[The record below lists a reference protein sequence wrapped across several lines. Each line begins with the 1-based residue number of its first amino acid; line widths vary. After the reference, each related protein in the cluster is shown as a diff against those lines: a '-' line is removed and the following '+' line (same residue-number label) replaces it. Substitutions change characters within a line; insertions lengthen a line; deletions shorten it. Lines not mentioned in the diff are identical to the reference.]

1 MATNYKSKLD
11 LDLLRDAANKKFAI
25 VYSEWNDDIVNR
37 LVNGAIKFFS
47 MIGLKKEE
55 IALCSVPGSFEL
67 VYACKKLC
75 DENKYDAII
84 AIGSIIR
91 GETKHFDFICN
102 SVFNG
107 LKDLNA
113 QGICPVVACVL
124 TDENI
129 KQSLERSGGK
139 FGNKGFDCAAAAAKM
154 TLI

>member
-1 MATNYKSKLD
+1 M
-11 LDLLRDAANKKFAI
+11 I
-25 VYSEWNDDIVNR
+25 EPVN
-37 LVNGAIKFFS
+37 
-47 MIGLKKEE
+47 EE
-55 IALCSVPGSFEL
+55 AVLMLMKIALEKSNYSKVKGLSETFIKI
-67 VYACKKLC
+67 CKKLC

-107 LKDLNA
+107 LKDLNV

>member
-102 SVFNG
+102 SVFNYG
-107 LKDLNA
+107 L
-113 QGICPVVACVL
+113 
-124 TDENI
+124 
-129 KQSLERSGGK
+129 
-139 FGNKGFDCAAAAAKM
+139 
-154 TLI
+154 

>member
-1 MATNYKSKLD
+1 MFSSW
-11 LDLLRDAANKKFAI
+11 KFQ
-25 VYSEWNDDIVNR
+25 
-37 LVNGAIKFFS
+37 
-47 MIGLKKEE
+47 
-55 IALCSVPGSFEL
+55 L
-67 VYACKKLC
+67 VYTCKKLC

-107 LKDLNA
+107 LKDLNV

-129 KQSLERSGGK
+129 KQSLERSGE
-139 FGNKGFDCAAAAAKM
+139 NLETRD
-154 TLI
+154 LIVQLLLLK